1 VRAGHARDATGIC
14 GERARSGGDNL
25 APNPEIR
32 TVVVGVGNTI
42 HCDDGAGVHALR
54 RLQRDPRLPGDVT
67 LIDGGTHG
75 LELLAYVRD
84 ASRLLLLDAVDV
96 GERPGSFVRMA
107 GSELQGLPCG
117 ASVHQLGVADLLA
130 TLPLVS
136 DAPREIVLLG
146 VQPASTDWG
155 TDLSAPVEAALA
167 SLVEAAVEQLLR
179 WSQETAVHV
188 GPGACRSAPN

>member
-1 VRAGHARDATGIC
+1 MKDDAIRDFGEETG
-14 GERARSGGDNL
+14 SGGEGL
-25 APNPEIR
+25 EPNPAGK

-42 HCDDGAGVHALR
+42 HSDDGAGVHALR
-54 RLQRDPRLPGDVT
+54 RLQRDRRLPSDVS

-75 LELLAYVRD
+75 IELLAYLYD

-96 GERPGSFVRMA
+96 GERPGTLVRIA
-107 GSELQGLPCG
+107 GSELRGFPCG

-136 DAPREIVLLG
+136 DLPREIVLLG

-155 TDLSAPVEAALA
+155 TELSAPVEAALG
-167 SLVEAAVEQLLR
+167 SLVEAAVEQLLH
-179 WSQETAVHV
+179 WSQEIDLAARATA
-188 GPGACRSAPN
+188 SN